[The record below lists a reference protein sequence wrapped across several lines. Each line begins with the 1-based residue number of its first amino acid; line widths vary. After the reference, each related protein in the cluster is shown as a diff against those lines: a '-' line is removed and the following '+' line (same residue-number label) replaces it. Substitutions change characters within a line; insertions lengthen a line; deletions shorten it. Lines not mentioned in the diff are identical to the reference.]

1 MDNVI
6 LFLDDAEIDIFEISD
21 LANKMQISKTRLQP
35 TLESL
40 VKRGLLSR
48 IEKGKY
54 CRHNFRNEYVIA
66 NFLAPDGAVAYWSAL
81 NLHGL
86 TTQFPNTIFV
96 QTPKLKLSKTVFG
109 VNYHF
114 VKVKPSKA
122 SGYEKTGYGNHAFWI
137 TNIEKTIVDCF
148 DLPAY
153 NGGYAELI
161 FALNKAKLN
170 SKKLIEAVKTVDN
183 IAVIKRLGYLIEVLE
198 KGNLGQFID
207 FALSCVNDK
216 YNLID
221 PQSDDNGAFNAKWK
235 LRLNVSEQ
243 DILEMGNNVY

>member
-1 MDNVI
+1 MDSVL
-6 LFLDDAEIDIFEISD
+6 LFLDNAEIDIFEISD
-21 LANKMQISKTRLQP
+21 LAIRMQISITRLQP
-35 TLESL
+35 ILESL

-66 NFLAPDGAVAYWSAL
+66 NFLAPEGAVAYWSAL

-86 TTQFPNTIFV
+86 TTQFPNTVFV
-96 QTPKLKLSKTVFG
+96 QTPKLKLNKSVFG

-122 SGYEKTGYGNHAFWI
+122 TCYERTGYGNNAFWV
-137 TNIEKTIVDCF
+137 TNIEKTIADCF

-170 SKKLIEAVKTVDN
+170 SKKLIEAVKAVDN
-183 IAVIKRLGYLIEVLE
+183 IAVIKRLGYLIEVLG
-198 KGNLGQFID
+198 KGNLSQFTD
-207 FALSCVNDK
+207 FALSCVNTK

-221 PQSDDNGAFNAKWK
+221 PQSEDNGAFNAKWK

-243 DILEMGNNVY
+243 DILEMSKNVY